1 MLILWKTLILWIF
14 PSSTQSALR
23 NFANLHFDFWQKF
36 CEIKFCYDFQIK
48 WVSRNVW
55 VMLFFYPYYM
65 YLSCRTKN
73 FVKSIYIET
82 SLRRKKVD
90 FTEFLSKCSAQSGNA
105 QVWQSLKFTLNEVFF
120 RVINSLA
127 SNFHEIFCKKVRE

>member
-1 MLILWKTLILWIF
+1 
-14 PSSTQSALR
+14 
-23 NFANLHFDFWQKF
+23 
-36 CEIKFCYDFQIK
+36 
-48 WVSRNVW
+48 
-55 VMLFFYPYYM
+55 MLFFYPYYM

-120 RVINSLA
+120 RLINSLVTFTKFFEKSA
-127 SNFHEIFCKKVRE
+127 RVNFCAVHNFHIVKRGLKHDHGFYGKRKNQHFFRLINVLTKKLISRKFFYRYHVTSV